1 MARVRLHISFEDENS
16 LGPGKAQLLEGV
28 RDLGSI
34 SGAARA
40 MGMAYRHA
48 WLLLDDLGSCFGGP
62 LVEGQSG
69 GRSGG
74 GARLTPLGVEVL
86 RRFRSLERA
95 TKKAAETQ
103 LRALEELRAKRR

>member
-34 SGAARA
+34 SKAARA

-48 WLLLDDLGSCFGGP
+48 WLLLDDLGRCFGGP
-62 LVEGQSG
+62 LVAGQTG

-74 GARLTPLGVEVL
+74 GAHSHVEVL
-86 RRFRSLERA
+86 RRFRALERA

>member
-1 MARVRLHISFEDENS
+1 MARMRLHISFEDENS

-34 SGAARA
+34 SKAARA

-48 WLLLDDLGSCFGGP
+48 WMLLDDLRDCFGAP
-62 LVEGQSG
+62 LIEGQTG

-86 RRFRSLERA
+86 RRFRAMERA
-95 TKKAAETQ
+95 TRTAAAPQ
-103 LRALEELRAKRR
+103 LRALEQLREKQG